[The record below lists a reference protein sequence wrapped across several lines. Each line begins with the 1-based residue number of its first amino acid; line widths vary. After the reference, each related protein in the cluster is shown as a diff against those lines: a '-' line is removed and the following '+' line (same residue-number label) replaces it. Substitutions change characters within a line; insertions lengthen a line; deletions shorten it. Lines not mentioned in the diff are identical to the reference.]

1 MAGLRVEDRTAPPL
15 VAAGL
20 TKRYGNF
27 TAVAD
32 LELEVPAGS
41 VFGFLGPNGAG
52 KTTSLR
58 MFLGLIRPT
67 AGTVRLFGRDPWRE
81 GAAALAPV
89 GGFVETPRFYPYLTA
104 FDNLRLL
111 ATLDGLRQPEQL
123 IGELLELV
131 ELSHAARQ
139 KVGSFSHGMGQRL
152 GIAAALLR
160 RPKLLIL
167 DEPTTGLDPAG
178 IRDMRLLIGRLSGE
192 GITVLLS
199 SHQLAEVQEV
209 CSHVA
214 IIRAGRVAFCG
225 ALQELQAARRSWRL
239 RTADNGRA
247 RQLAELVEGVRVVGE
262 AEGEL
267 ALAGEEEAVGALTV
281 ELGKAGIM
289 IYRLQPHAPSLE
301 ELFFALTEAD
311 GDGRTPLLVGEGR

>member
-1 MAGLRVEDRTAPPL
+1 VAGGDPL
-15 VAAGL
+15 GGVQPLEARGL
-20 TKRYGNF
+20 TKRYGTL
-27 TAVAD
+27 TAVDHLD
-32 LELEVPAGS
+32 LVVPGGS

-67 AGTVRLFGRDPWRE
+67 AGEVRLFGRDPWRE

-104 FDNLRLL
+104 EDNLTLF
-111 ATLDGLRQPEQL
+111 AALDGIAKPKRL

-131 ELSHAARQ
+131 ELSHAASQ
-139 KVGSFSHGMGQRL
+139 KVGTFSHGMGQRL

-160 RPKLLIL
+160 QPKLLVL

-178 IRDMRLLIGRLSGE
+178 IRDMRLLIGRLSE
-192 GITVLLS
+192 QGITVLLS

-214 IIRAGRVAFCG
+214 IIRAGKVAFSG
-225 ALQELQAARRSWRL
+225 PLEELRAAGRSWRL
-239 RTADNGRA
+239 RTADNARA
-247 RQLAELVEGVRVVGE
+247 QRLAALVAGVRVVGG

-281 ELGKAGIM
+281 ELGKAGIP
-289 IYRLQPHAPSLE
+289 IYRLSTHAPTLE
-301 ELFFALTEAD
+301 ELFFAFTD
-311 GDGRTPLLVGEGR
+311 GDHGRQELAVGGGG